1 MNKIRIVTAD
11 TMRAIDRQ
19 TIEKRGIPGIEL
31 MENAGREIAK
41 GIKYQI
47 IREEGKWSIAIFCG
61 KGNNGGDGFVVG
73 RYLHKSDYNVSI
85 YYTGPAEKL
94 SSDARLNLDR
104 ALKLGIPI
112 KDIRTI
118 AELPEDLDADFI
130 VDAIFGTGFS
140 GAPGGIIADLIKY
153 IDSQGSDS
161 YGSEVISI
169 DCPSGLNIDTGTHEG
184 AVVKANY
191 TYCLGLPK
199 FGLSYSPGRELAGS
213 TRLTPIG
220 IPDDIV
226 ESFCIRENLLLGNV
240 ISPLLPARKPDGHKG
255 DFGKL
260 FILAGSTGM
269 TGAAALC
276 AMASVRTGL
285 GLATVGCPESINH
298 ILEIKLTEPM
308 TYPLP
313 DVAKKGVLALRG
325 LGEIRKKISQ
335 SDAVIIGPG
344 IGRYHE
350 TTELVQKIVSSLDK
364 PALIDAD
371 GLNAF
376 ERNRQPLLDEHPKF
390 ILTPHPGE
398 FRRLIDEDIP
408 NDRTAKYDLVRKYA
422 AKYNCVIV
430 FKESPSFIVDTD
442 GELFLNSTGNDG
454 MATGGTGDVLS
465 GMIGSFLAQG
475 LSPLNAAVCGVYLHG
490 LAGDMAVCETGRRSL
505 IAGDIVEFLPD
516 AFNNIEG
523 FSPDAIA

>member
-1 MNKIRIVTAD
+1 MKKIRIVTAEI
-11 TMRAIDRQ
+11 MRAIDRE

-47 IREEGKWSIAIFCG
+47 IREEGKWNIAVFCG

-73 RYLHKSDYNVSI
+73 RYLHKSDLNVSI
-85 YYTGPAEKL
+85 YYTGPAENL
-94 SSDARLNLDR
+94 SPDARLNLDR

-118 AELPEDLDADFI
+118 DELPEEMDADFI

-140 GAPGGIIADLIKY
+140 GAPSGIMADLIKY
-153 IDSQGSDS
+153 INSQSA
-161 YGSEVISI
+161 EVISI
-169 DCPSGLNIDTGTHEG
+169 DCPSGLNIDTGEHEG
-184 AVVKANY
+184 VVVKANH
-191 TYCLGLPK
+191 TYCLALPK

-226 ESFCIRENLLLGNV
+226 ESFSKRENLILGDV
-240 ISPLLPARKPDGHKG
+240 ILPLLPARKPDGHKG

-260 FILAGSTGM
+260 FILAGSTGL

-285 GLATVGCPESINH
+285 GLATVGCPKSINH

-308 TYPLP
+308 THPLP
-313 DVAKKGVLALRG
+313 DVAKRGVLALRG
-325 LGEIRKKISQ
+325 LGEIRKKISE

-344 IGRYHE
+344 IGRHHE
-350 TTELVQKIVSSLDK
+350 TAKLVQRIISSLDK

-376 ERNRQPLLDEHPKF
+376 EKDRQSLLDEHPKF

-398 FRRLIDEDIP
+398 FRRLIDEDLP
-408 NDRTAKYDLVRKYA
+408 DNRTAKYDLVRKYA
-422 AKYNCVIV
+422 AKFNCVIV

-475 LSPLNAAVCGVYLHG
+475 LSPLNAAVFGVYLHG
-490 LAGDMAVCETGRRSL
+490 LAGDIAARETGHRSL
-505 IAGDIVEFLPD
+505 IAGDLVEFLPD

-523 FSPDAIA
+523 FSPDVID